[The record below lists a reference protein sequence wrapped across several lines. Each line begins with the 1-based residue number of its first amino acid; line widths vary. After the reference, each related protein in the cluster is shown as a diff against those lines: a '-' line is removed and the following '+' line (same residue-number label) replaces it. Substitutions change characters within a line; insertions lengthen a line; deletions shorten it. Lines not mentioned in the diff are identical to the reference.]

1 MRHSTICKESPSAF
15 AKLRREIPRA
25 DVSLYQ
31 DGHRALKSL
40 SCNELRCANKDGDS
54 AAAMA
59 QDVLAISGRPLISV
73 MVGKEIVIGR
83 NPAA

>member
-1 MRHSTICKESPSAF
+1 
-15 AKLRREIPRA
+15 
-25 DVSLYQ
+25 
-31 DGHRALKSL
+31 
-40 SCNELRCANKDGDS
+40 
-54 AAAMA
+54 MA